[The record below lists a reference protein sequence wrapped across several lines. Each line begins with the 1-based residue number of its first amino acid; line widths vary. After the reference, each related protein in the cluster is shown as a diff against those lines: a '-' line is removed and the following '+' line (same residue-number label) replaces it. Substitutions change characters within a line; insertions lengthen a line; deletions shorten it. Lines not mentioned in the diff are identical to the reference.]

1 MKVNKIAIFFL
12 FIVTLFSSSSFAQ
25 TLDYPRYEV
34 DSLGQKV
41 IVMTI
46 EQAMKLDNNSELLT
60 LFEKLNSQLGEYDSA
75 CIKVIND
82 KEKVISIQT
91 VEIAKLKESLKTK
104 ADQIASLQHRI
115 AEYIVN
121 VGILQDQVKNREGV
135 ISEKDRQIRGLKT
148 KMIFGGIGGGAAIIG
163 LILGIIF
170 IH

>member
-1 MKVNKIAIFFL
+1 
-12 FIVTLFSSSSFAQ
+12 
-25 TLDYPRYEV
+25 
-34 DSLGQKV
+34 
-41 IVMTI
+41 MTI
-46 EQAMKLDNNSELLT
+46 DQAMKLDNNSELLQ

-75 CIKVIND
+75 CVKVIND
-82 KEKVISIQT
+82 KEKVISVQKI
-91 VEIAKLKESLKTK
+91 EIAKLKESLQNK
-104 ADQIASLQHRI
+104 DEQIASLQHRI

-148 KMIFGGIGGGAAIIG
+148 KMIFGGIGGGAAIVG

>member
-1 MKVNKIAIFFL
+1 MKVSKLAIFFL
-12 FIVTLFSSSSFAQ
+12 FIVTLFSSSVSAQ
-25 TLDYPRYEV
+25 TIDYPRYEV

-41 IVMTI
+41 VVMTI

-60 LFEKLNSQLGEYDSA
+60 LFEKLNSQLGEYDSI

-91 VEIAKLKESLKTK
+91 VEISKLKESLNIK
-104 ADQIASLQHRI
+104 DEQIASLQHRI

-121 VGILQDQVKNREGV
+121 VGILQDQVKNREDV
-135 ISEKDRQIRGLKT
+135 ISEKDKQIRGLKI
-148 KMIFGGIGGGAAIIG
+148 KMMVAGIGGGAAIIG
-163 LILGIIF
+163 AILGLIF

>member
-1 MKVNKIAIFFL
+1 MKVSKLAIFFL
-12 FIVTLFSSSSFAQ
+12 FIVTLFSSSVSAQ
-25 TLDYPRYEV
+25 TIDYPRYEV

-41 IVMTI
+41 VVMTI

-60 LFEKLNSQLGEYDSA
+60 LFEKLNSQLGEYDST

-91 VEIAKLKESLKTK
+91 VEISKLKESLNIK
-104 ADQIASLQHRI
+104 DEQIASLQHRI

-121 VGILQDQVKNREGV
+121 IGILQDQVKNREDV
-135 ISEKDRQIRGLKT
+135 ISEKDKQIRGLKT
-148 KMIFGGIGGGAAIIG
+148 KMIFGGIGSGVAIVG
-163 LILGIIF
+163 LILGLIF

>member
-1 MKVNKIAIFFL
+1 MKVSKLAIFFL
-12 FIVTLFSSSSFAQ
+12 FIVTLFSSSVSAQ
-25 TLDYPRYEV
+25 TIDYPRYEV

-41 IVMTI
+41 VVMTI

-60 LFEKLNSQLGEYDSA
+60 LFEKLNSQLGEFDST

-91 VEIAKLKESLKTK
+91 VEISKLKESLNIK
-104 ADQIASLQHRI
+104 DEQIASLQHRI

-121 VGILQDQVKNREGV
+121 IGILQDQVKNREDV
-135 ISEKDRQIRGLKT
+135 ISEKDKQIRGLKT
-148 KMIFGGIGGGAAIIG
+148 KMIFGGIGSGAAIVG
-163 LILGIIF
+163 LILGLIF

>member
-1 MKVNKIAIFFL
+1 MKVSKLAIFFL
-12 FIVTLFSSSSFAQ
+12 FIVTLFSSSVSAQ
-25 TLDYPRYEV
+25 TIDYPRYEV

-41 IVMTI
+41 VVMTI

-60 LFEKLNSQLGEYDSA
+60 LFEKLNSQLGEYDST

-91 VEIAKLKESLKTK
+91 VEISKLKESLNIK
-104 ADQIASLQHRI
+104 DEQIASLQHRI

-121 VGILQDQVKNREGV
+121 IGILQDQVKNREDV
-135 ISEKDRQIRGLKT
+135 ISEKDKQIRGLKT
-148 KMIFGGIGGGAAIIG
+148 KMIFGGIGSGAAIVG
-163 LILGIIF
+163 LILGLIF

>member
-1 MKVNKIAIFFL
+1 MKVSKLAIFFL
-12 FIVTLFSSSSFAQ
+12 FIVTLFSSSVSAQ
-25 TLDYPRYEV
+25 TIDYPRYEV

-41 IVMTI
+41 VVMTI

-60 LFEKLNSQLGEYDSA
+60 LFEKLNSQLGEYDSI

-91 VEIAKLKESLKTK
+91 VEISKLKESLNIK
-104 ADQIASLQHRI
+104 DEQIASLQHRI

-121 VGILQDQVKNREGV
+121 IGILQDQVKNREDV
-135 ISEKDRQIRGLKT
+135 ISEKDKQIRGLKT
-148 KMIFGGIGGGAAIIG
+148 KMIFGGIGSGVAIVG
-163 LILGIIF
+163 LILGLIF

>member
-1 MKVNKIAIFFL
+1 MKVSKLAIFFL
-12 FIVTLFSSSSFAQ
+12 FIVTLFSSSVSAQ
-25 TLDYPRYEV
+25 TIDYPRYEV

-41 IVMTI
+41 VVMTI

-60 LFEKLNSQLGEYDSA
+60 LFEKLNSQLGEYDSI

-91 VEIAKLKESLKTK
+91 VEISKLKESLNIK
-104 ADQIASLQHRI
+104 DEQIASLQYRI

-121 VGILQDQVKNREGV
+121 IGILQDQVKNREDV
-135 ISEKDRQIRGLKT
+135 ISEKDKQIRGLKI
-148 KMIFGGIGGGAAIIG
+148 KMMVTGIGGGAAIIG
-163 LILGIIF
+163 AILGLIF

>member
-1 MKVNKIAIFFL
+1 MKVSKIAIFFL
-12 FIVTLFSSSSFAQ
+12 FIVTLFSSSSVAQ

-104 ADQIASLQHRI
+104 DDQIASLQHRI

>member
-1 MKVNKIAIFFL
+1 MKVSKLAIFFL
-12 FIVTLFSSSSFAQ
+12 FIVTLFSSSVSAQ
-25 TLDYPRYEV
+25 TINYPRYEV

-41 IVMTI
+41 VVMTI

-91 VEIAKLKESLKTK
+91 IEISKLKESLNTK
-104 ADQIASLQHRI
+104 DEQIASLQHRI

-121 VGILQDQVKNREGV
+121 IGILQDQVKNREGV
-135 ISEKDRQIRGLKT
+135 ISEKDKQIRGLKI
-148 KMIFGGIGGGAAIIG
+148 KMMVAGIGGGAAIIG
-163 LILGIIF
+163 AILGLIF